1 MNLARDWPIYAL
13 GLLAVVGGV
22 AGGASGGISDALG
35 GAALVALLGMLVVGP
50 AYLIQQ
56 RARRRRGAPAPGG
69 LLGRDANEAIT
80 SLTIAELRLVDRHRV
95 ASYALTI
102 GVGVGVGVGVFLF
115 LWRTFSLTAA
125 IVGVSCPLLLG
136 IATSVTAVVRVRRSR
151 RGP

>member
-22 AGGASGGISDALG
+22 AGGASGGISDAVG
-35 GAALVALLGMLVVGP
+35 GATLVALLGMLVVGP

-102 GVGVGVGVGVFLF
+102 GVGVGVFLF

-125 IVGVSCPLLLG
+125 IVGVSFPLLLG
-136 IATSVTAVVRVRRSR
+136 IATSVTVVVRVRRSR